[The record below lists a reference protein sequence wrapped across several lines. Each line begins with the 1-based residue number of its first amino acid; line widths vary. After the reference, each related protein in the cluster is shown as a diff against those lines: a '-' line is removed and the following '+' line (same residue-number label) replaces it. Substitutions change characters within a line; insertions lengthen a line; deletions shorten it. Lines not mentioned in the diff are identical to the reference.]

1 MFTPDEDIQGDEAR
15 IYWLT
20 MLFDEIAGEM
30 DNCMTTGTLTKSRF
44 DHVLKK
50 FTAIANVAYISNGAK
65 ISHEEN

>member
-1 MFTPDEDIQGDEAR
+1 MFTLEDDIQGDEAR

-30 DNCMTTGTLTKSRF
+30 DNCIETGSLSKSRF

-65 ISHEEN
+65 ISSMEN

>member
-1 MFTPDEDIQGDEAR
+1 MEYLTEDVQGDDAR

-20 MLFDEIAGEM
+20 VLFDEIAGEM
-30 DNCMTTGTLTKSRF
+30 DNCMATGTLPKSRF

-65 ISHEEN
+65 ISSMEN